1 MAETSLFEGGE
12 ENISFEVPLAERM
25 RPRVL
30 DEYVGQRHVLAPG
43 KALRSMLDGGKA
55 PSCILYGPPGVG
67 KTTLVRLIA
76 RTTGRV
82 LLEINAVSAKVET
95 LRLSSARAARK
106 KYRDVPRSP
115 LSMRSTISTANSR
128 TFCCRPSRLVT
139 SSLSVRLR
147 KIPGLRSTR
156 RCFRAWSSTPWNR

>member
-12 ENISFEVPLAERM
+12 EKISFEVPLAERM

-95 LRLSSARAARK
+95 LRELVERACGEK

-115 LSMRSTISTANSR
+115 LSMRSTIQQQTAERSAA
-128 TFCCRPSRLVT
+128 
-139 SSLSVRLR
+139 VRR
-147 KIPGLRSTR
+147 D
-156 RCFRAWSSTPWNR
+156 W